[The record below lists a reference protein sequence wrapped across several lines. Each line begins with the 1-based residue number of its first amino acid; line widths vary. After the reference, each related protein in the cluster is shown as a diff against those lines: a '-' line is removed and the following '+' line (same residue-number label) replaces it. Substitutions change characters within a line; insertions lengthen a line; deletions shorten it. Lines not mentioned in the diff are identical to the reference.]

1 MIQRD
6 HANETIT
13 KNMKINL
20 KYSVLVLAVSLVAC
34 SHKNKEDAT
43 TNSSIIRLASDSIA
57 IHETINVKDWICTD
71 RQLIIQS
78 SDVDTFFYSY
88 SWPDI
93 KFQNSFGRKGSG
105 PEEFVYPHLST
116 DRKDM
121 IFVYDNA
128 THTMTEY
135 GWKENAFFINR
146 QIKNSSK
153 NLVSSLMAAFD
164 NVFITKNATPNALS
178 LSAIRFLKNKLETV
192 SVFEVEK
199 DLKGES
205 SMHDFA
211 VSNFQGNIALVYER
225 SDRIRILKMDSN
237 DQIHDVISVE
247 NPSKPNEN
255 IWFYSDVYCDEE
267 YLYALYQGIDPSKIG
282 PEFTSKVK
290 VFDWSGELIVQFDLG
305 RPIRKLLIDKDK
317 KFLYAL
323 SPLVSEFIFRYN
335 IADCGRL

>member
-1 MIQRD
+1 MKNLR
-6 HANETIT
+6 

-20 KYSVLVLAVSLVAC
+20 KYSELVLAVSLIAC
-34 SHKNKEDAT
+34 SHKNKQDAT
-43 TNSSIIRLASDSIA
+43 MNSSIIRLTGDSIA
-57 IHETINVKDWICTD
+57 INETINVNDWICTD

-88 SWPDI
+88 SWPDL
-93 KFQNSFGRKGSG
+93 KFQNSFGRKGGG

-121 IFVYDNA
+121 IYVYDNA
-128 THTMTEY
+128 THTMTEF

-146 QIKNSSK
+146 QVKNNSK
-153 NLVSSLMAAFD
+153 YLVSSLMAAFD
-164 NVFITKNATPNALS
+164 NVFITKNANPNAIS
-178 LSAIRFLKNKLETV
+178 LSTLRFLKNRLETV

-211 VSNFQGNIALVYER
+211 VSNYQGNIALVYER

-237 DQIHDVISVE
+237 DQIHDVISE
-247 NPSKPNEN
+247 EKPSIPGDN
-255 IWFYSDVYCDEE
+255 IWFYSDIFCDED
-267 YLYALYQGIDPSKIG
+267 YLYALYQGVDPSKIG
-282 PEFTSKVK
+282 PEFTSTVK
-290 VFDWSGELIVQFDLG
+290 VFDWSGKQIVQFELG
-305 RPIRKLLIDKDK
+305 RPIQKLLIDRDR

-323 SPLVSEFIFRYN
+323 SPLFSEFIFRYN